1 MTVPVAYGK
10 RTLDIR
16 LPEGADSTVIR
27 PAFVP
32 GAVDEI
38 AAVRDALRNPI
49 ASAPLSDSVRAEDS
63 VGIVFSDITRP
74 TPYHLIIPPILEELA
89 HVPDENIVFFNATG
103 THRPNSR
110 EELVTILGEEVVRRF
125 RIVQN
130 ECSAESAHEYVGTT
144 AGGNRIEILR
154 EFLKCDFTIPTGF
167 IEPHFFAGM
176 SGGGKA
182 IMPGLA
188 SLATVQHN
196 HSVARMDHP
205 NVRWGVTEGNPL
217 WEEVRE
223 AALFSDPSFIVNV
236 ALNRNKEIT
245 RVFAGDFLEAHRVG
259 CEVVREEA
267 MAAVDRPFDLVV
279 TSNSGYPLDL
289 NMYQAVKGMSAAS
302 QVLRDGGHIIMAA
315 ECWDGIPEHGR
326 YGALLAGAH
335 SPQELLAKLRSP
347 GFVEHDMWQAQ
358 IHALVCEQ
366 ATVHFHSENLS
377 DEQVRTRFMEPVHD
391 IANRIDRLVSDGDVR
406 RICVLPEGPATIPY
420 IAGREAGA
428 GL

>member
-1 MTVPVAYGK
+1 MTVPIAYGSG
-10 RTLDIR
+10 TLDVD
-16 LPEGADSTVIR
+16 LPAGADSTVIR
-27 PAFVP
+27 PVFTP

-49 ASAPLSDSVRAEDS
+49 SSPTLGDTVRADDK

-89 HVPDENIVFFNATG
+89 HLPDRNVVFFNATG
-103 THRPNSR
+103 THRINSR
-110 EELVTILGEEVVRRF
+110 DELVSILGEDVVARF

-130 ECSAESAHEYVGTT
+130 DCSVADDHEYVGTT
-144 AGGNRIEILR
+144 AGGNRIELLK
-154 EFLKCDFTIPTGF
+154 EFLECDVTIPTGF

-188 SLATVQHN
+188 SLATVQRN

-205 NVRWGVTEGNPL
+205 DVRWGVTDGNPL

-223 AALFSDPSFIVNV
+223 AALFANPSFIVNV

-259 CEVVREEA
+259 CDAVREEA
-267 MAAVDRPFDLVV
+267 MAEVDRPFDLVV
-279 TSNSGYPLDL
+279 SSNSGSPLDL

-302 QVLRDGGHIIMAA
+302 QIVRDGGHIVMAA
-315 ECWDGIPEHGR
+315 ECRDGVPEHGR
-326 YGALLAGAH
+326 YGALLAGSR
-335 SPQELLAKLRSP
+335 SPRDLLAKLRTP

-358 IHALVCEQ
+358 IHALICER
-366 ATVHFHSENLS
+366 ASVHFYSENLS
-377 DEQVRTRFMEPVHD
+377 EEQIRMGFMEPVRD
-391 IANRIDRLVSDGDVR
+391 IGALVARLVADGEVR
-406 RICVLPEGPATIPY
+406 RICVLPEGPMTIPY
-420 IAGREAGA
+420 VAGR
-428 GL
+428 L